1 MSGKGGV
8 AVSVGLVLGLSAC
21 FSVSSNATDD
31 DASLSI
37 DALSATPAT
46 VSDGESFDVTWK
58 VSHTTKVGYVTEMG
72 LFLGTPADLEDGSE
86 RDSRRLFNVATTAG
100 APNGA
105 ADSSITCTRTGNI
118 VKCGET
124 NGGRDVV
131 GITDFTFRAC
141 SSYVLSSEEVCETRA
156 VSLSFP

>member
-1 MSGKGGV
+1 MGWAAPLALG
-8 AVSVGLVLGLSAC
+8 LGLSGG
-21 FSVSSNATDD
+21 FSVSSPDSNGD

-37 DALSATPAT
+37 VALSATPT
-46 VSDGESFDVTWK
+46 SVGDGESFEVTWK

-72 LFLGTPADLEDGSE
+72 LFVGTADGLEDGAE

-105 ADSSITCTRTGNI
+105 DDSSITCTRTGTI

-124 NGGRDVV
+124 NGGRNVADVS
-131 GITDFTFRAC
+131 DFTFRAC
-141 SSYVLSSEEVCETRA
+141 TSYVLSEDEVCDTRPVA
-156 VSLSFP
+156 LAFP

>member
-1 MSGKGGV
+1 MGWAAPLALG
-8 AVSVGLVLGLSAC
+8 LGLSGC
-21 FSVSSNATDD
+21 FSVSSPDSNGD

-37 DALSATPAT
+37 VALSATPT
-46 VSDGESFDVTWK
+46 SVGDGESFEVTWK

-72 LFLGTPADLEDGSE
+72 LFVGTADGLEDGAE

-105 ADSSITCTRTGNI
+105 DDSSITCTRTGTI

-124 NGGRDVV
+124 NGGRNVADVS
-131 GITDFTFRAC
+131 DFTFRAC
-141 SSYVLSSEEVCETRA
+141 TSYVLSEDEVCDTRPVA
-156 VSLSFP
+156 LAFP